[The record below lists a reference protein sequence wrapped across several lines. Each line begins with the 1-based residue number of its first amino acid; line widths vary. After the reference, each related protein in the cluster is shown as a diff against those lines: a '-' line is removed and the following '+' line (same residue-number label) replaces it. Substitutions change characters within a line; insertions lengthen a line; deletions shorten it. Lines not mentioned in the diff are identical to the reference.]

1 MTWSPAYVWF
11 IIAALGG
18 LGTVLLRF
26 SFLGLIGDRP
36 LPEWVLRHLRYTAV
50 AVLPGGIVAPPLVLW
65 PEATGGAPEP
75 ARLSA
80 AAVTLAVGYVTRNVL
95 AAILGGGAVTLYGLL
110 WLLG

>member
-11 IIAALGG
+11 IIAALG

-50 AVLPGGIVAPPLVLW
+50 AVLPGIVAPLVLW

-80 AAVTLAVGYVTRNVL
+80 AAVTLAVGYVTKNVL
-95 AAILGGGAVTLYGLL
+95 AAILGGAVTLYGLL

>member
-11 IIAALGG
+11 IIAALG

-50 AVLPGGIVAPPLVLW
+50 AVLPGIVAPLVLW

-80 AAVTLAVGYVTRNVL
+80 AAVTLAVGYMTKNVL
-95 AAILGGGAVTLYGLL
+95 AAILGGAVTLYGML